1 MMFNEYED
9 GEDGNVDEF
18 PHPQLAS
25 RGQSQDYQQ
34 EDYMARHYHSVNHYA
49 RQAAEEEVK

>member
-34 EDYMARHYHSVNHYA
+34 EDYMARHYHSVNLYA